1 MSLPRPPKFSIA
13 ELETPEQHSPLK
25 PEFLG
30 YTLSSWQRLI
40 DKQGPVLRATIDDKE
55 QVFLCNHETDRR
67 AWKAPDDWL
76 YGSPTSSGD
85 FFLREMGETHITQQD
100 GAAHRRSR
108 KLLLPGFGIGAISRD
123 IEAIGNVIATD
134 LIALRGKPCDF
145 HAELCL
151 IYTRALSRS
160 QVKVDLTSSQL
171 RTLNKFEEWFIS
183 GLQLNTEQQLQWH
196 THPDYMT
203 LKGSAFD
210 LFDGIAKERLTQSQT
225 NADASAPQDTLQ
237 ILLERETSDAW
248 SPLEAHELRNV
259 IYLLLV
265 AGVGNIANLA
275 SCMAWAL
282 HKNSPWQ
289 AQLSDELADISI
301 EELPGRLKQ
310 GLKPFPKLQATIFET
325 ERCFLPAPV
334 VPKTTTR
341 DLDVLGYQIS
351 AGTQVQ
357 QMIGM
362 AHFDEARYPDA
373 QSFKPERWLDGNTVR
388 ANAYGGGSHL
398 CLGMGVSRVLL
409 PLTLAA
415 LVKDHRLTPEQ
426 RSGKPHSLPVRNDI
440 DYSPLA
446 THMDVTL
453 SAS

>member
-1 MSLPRPPKFSIA
+1 
-13 ELETPEQHSPLK
+13 
-25 PEFLG
+25 LG

-40 DKQGPVLRATIDDKE
+40 DKQGPVLRADVGDKE

-67 AWKAPDDWL
+67 AWKAPTDWL

-123 IEAIGNVIATD
+123 IDTIGNVIAAD
-134 LIALRGKPCDF
+134 LTVLRDKPVDF
-145 HAELCL
+145 HAELCK
-151 IYTRALSRS
+151 IYTRALSCS
-160 QVKVDLTSSQL
+160 QVKVDLAAKQL
-171 RTLNKFEEWFIS
+171 RELNQFEEWFIS
-183 GLQLNTEQQLQWH
+183 GLQLDEEAQLRWH
-196 THPDYMT
+196 THPDYV
-203 LKGSAFD
+203 KC
-210 LFDGIAKERLTQSQT
+210 
-225 NADASAPQDTLQ
+225 
-237 ILLERETSDAW
+237 ETSDAL

-282 HKNSPWQ
+282 HQNPAWQ
-289 AQLSDELADISI
+289 QQLSDELAAIPLA
-301 EELPGRLKQ
+301 ELPNRLKQ

-325 ERCFLPAPV
+325 ERCYLPAPV

-341 DLDVLGYQIS
+341 ELDVLGYQIP

-357 QMIGM
+357 QLIGM

-409 PLTLAA
+409 PLTLAT
-415 LVKDHRLTPEQ
+415 LVKDHRLTPAPK
-426 RSGKPHSLPVRNDI
+426 SGRPHSIPVRSDI

-453 SAS
+453 SAP

>member
-1 MSLPRPPKFSIA
+1 M
-13 ELETPEQHSPLK
+13 
-25 PEFLG
+25 G

-40 DKQGPVLRATIDDKE
+40 DKQGPVLRADVGDKE

-67 AWKAPDDWL
+67 AWKAPTDWL

-123 IEAIGNVIATD
+123 IDTIGNVIAAD
-134 LIALRGKPCDF
+134 LTVLRDKPVDF
-145 HAELCL
+145 HAELCK
-151 IYTRALSRS
+151 IYTRALSCS
-160 QVKVDLTSSQL
+160 QVKVDLAAKQL
-171 RTLNKFEEWFIS
+171 RELNQFEEWFIS
-183 GLQLNTEQQLQWH
+183 GLQLDEEAQLRWH
-196 THPDYMT
+196 THPDYVK
-203 LKGSAFD
+203 LKESAFS
-210 LFDGIAKERLTQSQT
+210 LFDRIANDRLTRSAANTDSDERKDSLQS
-225 NADASAPQDTLQ
+225 
-237 ILLERETSDAW
+237 LLERETSDAL

-282 HKNSPWQ
+282 HQNPAWQ
-289 AQLSDELADISI
+289 QQLSDELAAIPLA
-301 EELPGRLKQ
+301 ELPNRLKQ

-325 ERCFLPAPV
+325 ERCYLPAPV

-341 DLDVLGYQIS
+341 ELDVLGYQIP

-357 QMIGM
+357 QLIGM

-409 PLTLAA
+409 PLTLAT
-415 LVKDHRLTPEQ
+415 LVKDHRLTPAPK
-426 RSGKPHSLPVRNDI
+426 SGRPHSIPVRSDI

-453 SAS
+453 SAP